1 MGIYSSN
8 RMSGIGYNMVDYT
21 SMVEADQS
29 YNDITG
35 CAMACLEAQQNDLAL
50 FNATITND
58 FTEVRYVQEGYSV
71 LNESASG
78 ILGKIKEIFLKL
90 LAKIKGIFKA
100 FLAKLS
106 GVFRSNKGLYD
117 QYKDTI
123 SKYHSWKGFKVKKY
137 RNMKDAGSD
146 PTKKISDAVSYNVSK
161 MVYSTTKWNDNSTE
175 GYAKVTAFMAASEN
189 DTLDNEDIAEFLI
202 TSRLTDK
209 KFAGKLNNDLSN
221 VTEELMD
228 YVYNDEETKDD
239 WNGSDILNGIIG
251 RVLSQGEKIET
262 EVKKENTNLERCIS
276 KIINEL
282 DREQSKITK
291 AISDKSG
298 SYQGVKLGMANSG
311 KYKGTLGRN
320 SETYDDYD
328 VNDSSLYKSGKENY
342 IYDKASKLWYPPDQ
356 NDPNKPDTNTT
367 GKKIDQVF
375 NQKQFTHHTNKG
387 DLEGISKSVSVL
399 QRIASEEQTF
409 ITKLTTARLTATKF
423 LISQARRVWSSA
435 AAFASTEHKNEGYEF
450 YSAIGEASAYEFM
463 TDMES
468 IC

>member
-58 FTEVRYVQEGYSV
+58 FTEVRYFQEGYSV

-146 PTKKISDAVSYNVSK
+146 PTKKISNAVEYNVET
-161 MVYSTTKWNDNSTE
+161 MIYSTTKYNDDTTE
-175 GYAKVTAFMAASEN
+175 GHEKISTFMTASEN

-202 TSRLTDK
+202 DSRLVNKT
-209 KFAGKLNNDLSN
+209 FAGKLNSDLSN

-228 YVYNDEETKDD
+228 YVYDDEETKDD

-251 RVLSQGEKIET
+251 RVLYQGEKIET
-262 EVKKENTNLERCIS
+262 EVKKENTNLERCIN

-282 DREQSKITK
+282 NREQSKITK

-298 SYQGVKLGMANSG
+298 SYQGVKLNISNTE
-311 KYKGTLGRN
+311 KYKGTLTRTDEKYTINKLNDGYIKKN
-320 SETYDDYD
+320 GKYYHKKGDDIDPDNNTEVESTEALSSEEKTSYT
-328 VNDSSLYKSGKENY
+328 
-342 IYDKASKLWYPPDQ
+342 DKAA
-356 NDPNKPDTNTT
+356 
-367 GKKIDQVF
+367 
-375 NQKQFTHHTNKG
+375 
-387 DLEGISKSVSVL
+387 LEGISKAVSVL

-450 YSAIGEASAYEFM
+450 YSAFGEASVYEFM

>member
-58 FTEVRYVQEGYSV
+58 FTEVKYVQEGYSV

-146 PTKKISDAVSYNVSK
+146 PVQKISNAVKYNVDK
-161 MVYSTTKWNDNSTE
+161 MVYSTTKWNDSGTE
-175 GYAKVTAFMAASEN
+175 GYAKVTAFMTASEN

-202 TSRLTDK
+202 GSRLVDTT
-209 KFAGKLNNDLSN
+209 FASKLNNDLSN

-228 YVYNDEETKDD
+228 YVYDDEETKDD

-251 RVLSQGEKIET
+251 RVLYQGEKIET

-276 KIINEL
+276 KIINDL
-282 DREQSKITK
+282 DREQTKITK

-298 SYQGVKLGMANSG
+298 SYQGVKLSMTNSG
-311 KYKGTLGRN
+311 KYKGTLGR
-320 SETYDDYD
+320 EGEQYEDLE
-328 VNDSSLYKSGKENY
+328 VKSGYIKDTDGNY
-342 IYDKASKLWYPPDQ
+342 YASTDGKTRD
-356 NDPNKPDTNTT
+356 NDTQVPEATAT
-367 GKKIDQVF
+367 KK
-375 NQKQFTHHTNKG
+375 TNKTHRT
-387 DLEGISKSVSVL
+387 DKDALEGISKAVSVL